1 MSEHAENTFMNTFNR
16 AFVAD
21 PVVALEMVESMTG
34 DLMKSIEEKRKAGI
48 KEADPQMVKLQEDHA
63 YLTGLYEDKTEELAL
78 HRRAQEAMGVNSE
91 FQTNPFEV
99 LSVFDDD
106 DLVIFD
112 TPEPKA
118 KIKKESTVVASPAG
132 RRRPIINAPLI
143 EANPD
148 IVINQLD
155 DDNDDILSKA
165 ELAAIAKKTQQAQ
178 PKDQGVDISHFSATE
193 PDLSELDRFTVR
205 KAEGRPQDEPEAP
218 KQHIDELDAFT
229 KKKQQSSGVSG
240 IRKRVSEI
248 FKAKSHAPVSFLPS
262 EELRRMFGRSLHE
275 IEELEHSRKLHFTDN
290 TVLEESAQ
298 GLSIVSHDRGLAARR
313 LTMMAKSKGW
323 NSISFEGNDL
333 FLEQAYEEATKA
345 GLVVKPTSEEQEKI
359 FREVHQQRKLD
370 SVMPFGG
377 KREVKDIDKEIENPG
392 HSQAAVPVQAPVYTA
407 RMPTRMK

>member
-78 HRRAQEAMGVNSE
+78 HRRAQEAMGISSD
-91 FQTNPFEV
+91 FQPNPFEAALGVEEDGFVFFDAPEEPAQKSTSPAAVKAAVSDDV
-99 LSVFDDD
+99 LSNE
-106 DLVIFD
+106 DLAVM
-112 TPEPKA
+112 A
-118 KIKKESTVVASPAG
+118 M
-132 RRRPIINAPLI
+132 
-143 EANPD
+143 
-148 IVINQLD
+148 
-155 DDNDDILSKA
+155 
-165 ELAAIAKKTQQAQ
+165 KTQQVSQTAAANT
-178 PKDQGVDISHFSATE
+178 QGVDISSFEADE

-218 KQHIDELDAFT
+218 KQHIDELEAFT

-240 IRKRVSEI
+240 IKKRVSEM

-313 LTMMAKSKGW
+313 LTMMAKAKGW

-407 RMPTRMK
+407 RIPTRMK

>member
-21 PVVALEMVESMTG
+21 PVIALEMVESMTG

-63 YLTGLYEDKTEELAL
+63 YLTGLYEDKSEELAL
-78 HRRAQEAMGVNSE
+78 HRRAQEAMGISSD
-91 FQTNPFEV
+91 FQPNPFEAALGVEEDGFVFFDAPDEPVKKATSPAAVKAAVSDDV
-99 LSVFDDD
+99 LSND
-106 DLVIFD
+106 DLAVM
-112 TPEPKA
+112 
-118 KIKKESTVVASPAG
+118 
-132 RRRPIINAPLI
+132 
-143 EANPD
+143 
-148 IVINQLD
+148 
-155 DDNDDILSKA
+155 
-165 ELAAIAKKTQQAQ
+165 AKKTQQLSQTAAANT
-178 PKDQGVDISHFSATE
+178 QGVDISSFEADE

-218 KQHIDELDAFT
+218 KQHIDELEAFT

-240 IRKRVSEI
+240 IKKRVSEM

-313 LTMMAKSKGW
+313 LTMMAKAKGW

>member
-21 PVVALEMVESMTG
+21 PVIALEMVESMTG

-48 KEADPQMVKLQEDHA
+48 KEADPRMVKLQEDHA
-63 YLTGLYEDKTEELAL
+63 YLTGLYEDKSEELAL
-78 HRRAQEAMGVNSE
+78 HRRAQEAMGISSD
-91 FQTNPFEV
+91 FQPNPFEAALGVEEDGFVFFDAPDEPVKKATSPAAVKAAVSDDV
-99 LSVFDDD
+99 LSND
-106 DLVIFD
+106 DLAVM
-112 TPEPKA
+112 
-118 KIKKESTVVASPAG
+118 
-132 RRRPIINAPLI
+132 
-143 EANPD
+143 
-148 IVINQLD
+148 
-155 DDNDDILSKA
+155 
-165 ELAAIAKKTQQAQ
+165 AKKTQQLSQTAAANT
-178 PKDQGVDISHFSATE
+178 QGVDISSFEADE

-218 KQHIDELDAFT
+218 KQHIDELEAFT

-240 IRKRVSEI
+240 IKKRVSEM

-313 LTMMAKSKGW
+313 LTMMAKAKGW

>member
-21 PVVALEMVESMTG
+21 PVAALEMVESMTG

-63 YLTGLYEDKTEELAL
+63 YLTGLYEDKSEELAL
-78 HRRAQEAMGVNSE
+78 HRRAQEAMGISSD
-91 FQTNPFEV
+91 FQPNPFEAALGVEEDGFVFFDAPEEPAQKATSPAAVKAAVSDDV
-99 LSVFDDD
+99 LSNE
-106 DLVIFD
+106 DLAVM
-112 TPEPKA
+112 A
-118 KIKKESTVVASPAG
+118 M
-132 RRRPIINAPLI
+132 
-143 EANPD
+143 
-148 IVINQLD
+148 
-155 DDNDDILSKA
+155 
-165 ELAAIAKKTQQAQ
+165 KTQQVSQTAAANT
-178 PKDQGVDISHFSATE
+178 QGVDISSFEADE

-218 KQHIDELDAFT
+218 KQHIDELEAFT
-229 KKKQQSSGVSG
+229 KKKQQSSGFSG
-240 IRKRVSEI
+240 IKKRVSEM

-313 LTMMAKSKGW
+313 LTMMAKAKGW

-345 GLVVKPTSEEQEKI
+345 GLVVKPASEEQERI

-377 KREVKDIDKEIENPG
+377 KREVKDIDKSIENPG
-392 HSQAAVPVQAPVYTA
+392 YDQPAVPVQAPVYTA

>member
-21 PVVALEMVESMTG
+21 PVAALDMVESMTG
-34 DLMKSIEEKRKAGI
+34 DLMKSIDEKRKAGI
-48 KEADPQMVKLQEDHA
+48 KEDDPKMVKLQEDHA
-63 YLTGLYEDKTEELAL
+63 YLTGLYEDKSEELAL
-78 HRRAQEAMGVNSE
+78 HRRAQEAMGISSD
-91 FQTNPFEV
+91 FQPNPFEAALGVEEDGFVFFDAPEEPAQKATSPAAVKAAVSADV
-99 LSVFDDD
+99 LSNE
-106 DLVIFD
+106 DLV
-112 TPEPKA
+112 
-118 KIKKESTVVASPAG
+118 VM
-132 RRRPIINAPLI
+132 
-143 EANPD
+143 
-148 IVINQLD
+148 
-155 DDNDDILSKA
+155 
-165 ELAAIAKKTQQAQ
+165 AKKTQQVSQTAAANT
-178 PKDQGVDISHFSATE
+178 QGVDISSFEVDE

-218 KQHIDELDAFT
+218 KEHIDELEAFT
-229 KKKQQSSGVSG
+229 KKKQKSSGIDG
-240 IRKRVSEI
+240 IKKRVSEM

-313 LTMMAKSKGW
+313 LTMMAKAKGW

-345 GLVVKPTSEEQEKI
+345 GLVVKPASEEQERI

-377 KREVKDIDKEIENPG
+377 KREVKDIDKSIENPG
-392 HSQAAVPVQAPVYTA
+392 YDQPAVPVQAPVYTA

>member
-21 PVVALEMVESMTG
+21 PVIALEMVESMTG

-63 YLTGLYEDKTEELAL
+63 YLTGLYEDKSEELAL
-78 HRRAQEAMGVNSE
+78 HRRAQEAMGISSD
-91 FQTNPFEV
+91 FQPNPFEAALGVEEDGFVFFDAPDEPVKKATSPAAVKAAVSDDV
-99 LSVFDDD
+99 LSND
-106 DLVIFD
+106 DLAVM
-112 TPEPKA
+112 
-118 KIKKESTVVASPAG
+118 
-132 RRRPIINAPLI
+132 
-143 EANPD
+143 
-148 IVINQLD
+148 
-155 DDNDDILSKA
+155 
-165 ELAAIAKKTQQAQ
+165 AKKTQQLSQTAAANT
-178 PKDQGVDISHFSATE
+178 QGVDISSFEADE

-218 KQHIDELDAFT
+218 KQHIDELEAFT

-240 IRKRVSEI
+240 IKKRVSEM

-275 IEELEHSRKLHFTDN
+275 IEELENSRKLHFTDN

-313 LTMMAKSKGW
+313 LTMMAKAKGW

>member
-21 PVVALEMVESMTG
+21 PVAALEMVESMTG

-48 KEADPQMVKLQEDHA
+48 KEEDPQMVKLQENHA
-63 YLTGLYEDKTEELAL
+63 YLTCLYEDKSEELAL
-78 HRRAQEAMGVNSE
+78 HRRAQEAMGISSD
-91 FQTNPFEV
+91 FQPNPFEAALGVEDDGFVFFDAPEEPAQKATSPAAVKAAVSDDV
-99 LSVFDDD
+99 LSNE
-106 DLVIFD
+106 DLAVM
-112 TPEPKA
+112 
-118 KIKKESTVVASPAG
+118 
-132 RRRPIINAPLI
+132 
-143 EANPD
+143 
-148 IVINQLD
+148 
-155 DDNDDILSKA
+155 
-165 ELAAIAKKTQQAQ
+165 AKKTQQVSQTATANT
-178 PKDQGVDISHFSATE
+178 QGVDISSFEADE

-218 KQHIDELDAFT
+218 KQHIDELEAFT
-229 KKKQQSSGVSG
+229 KKKQQSSGIDG
-240 IRKRVSEI
+240 IKKRVSEM

-323 NSISFEGNDL
+323 NSITFEGNDL

-345 GLVVKPTSEEQEKI
+345 GLVVKPASEEQERI

>member
-1 MSEHAENTFMNTFNR
+1 MSEHAENTFMNTFNK

-21 PVVALEMVESMTG
+21 PVAALEMVESMTG
-34 DLMKSIEEKRKAGI
+34 DLMNSIQEKRKAGI
-48 KEADPQMVKLQEDHA
+48 KEDDPQMVKFQEDHA

-78 HRRAQEAMGVNSE
+78 HRRAQEAMGISSD
-91 FQTNPFEV
+91 FQPNPFEAALGVEDDGFVFFDAPEEPVKKATSPAAVSDDV
-99 LSVFDDD
+99 LSNE
-106 DLVIFD
+106 DLAVM
-112 TPEPKA
+112 
-118 KIKKESTVVASPAG
+118 
-132 RRRPIINAPLI
+132 
-143 EANPD
+143 
-148 IVINQLD
+148 
-155 DDNDDILSKA
+155 
-165 ELAAIAKKTQQAQ
+165 AKKTQQVSEKATANT
-178 PKDQGVDISHFSATE
+178 QGVDISNFEADE

-205 KAEGRPQDEPEAP
+205 KAEGRPQDEPETP

-229 KKKQQSSGVSG
+229 KKKQPSSGISG
-240 IRKRVSEI
+240 IKKRVSEM

-313 LTMMAKSKGW
+313 LTMMAKAKGW

-392 HSQAAVPVQAPVYTA
+392 HSEPAVPVQAPLYTA
-407 RMPTRMK
+407 RIPTRMK

>member
-21 PVVALEMVESMTG
+21 PVAALDMVESMTG
-34 DLMKSIEEKRKAGI
+34 DLLKSIEEKRKAGI
-48 KEADPQMVKLQEDHA
+48 KEEDPQMVKLQEDHA
-63 YLTGLYEDKTEELAL
+63 YLTGLYEDKSEELAL
-78 HRRAQEAMGVNSE
+78 HRRAQEAMGISSD
-91 FQTNPFEV
+91 FQPNPFEAALGVEEDGFVFFDAPEEPAQKATSPAAVKAAVSADV
-99 LSVFDDD
+99 LSNE
-106 DLVIFD
+106 DLAVM
-112 TPEPKA
+112 
-118 KIKKESTVVASPAG
+118 
-132 RRRPIINAPLI
+132 
-143 EANPD
+143 
-148 IVINQLD
+148 
-155 DDNDDILSKA
+155 
-165 ELAAIAKKTQQAQ
+165 AKKTQQVSQTAAANT
-178 PKDQGVDISHFSATE
+178 QGVDISSFEVDE

-218 KQHIDELDAFT
+218 KQHIDELEAFT
-229 KKKQQSSGVSG
+229 KKKQQSSGIDG
-240 IRKRVSEI
+240 IKKRVSEM
-248 FKAKSHAPVSFLPS
+248 FKVKSHAPVSFLPS

-313 LTMMAKSKGW
+313 LTMMAKAKGW

-345 GLVVKPTSEEQEKI
+345 GLVVKPASEEQERI

-377 KREVKDIDKEIENPG
+377 KREVKDIDKSIENPG
-392 HSQAAVPVQAPVYTA
+392 YDQPAVPVQAPVYTA

>member
-21 PVVALEMVESMTG
+21 PVAALEMVESMTG

-48 KEADPQMVKLQEDHA
+48 KEDDPQMVKLQEDHA
-63 YLTGLYEDKTEELAL
+63 YLTGLYEDKSEELAL
-78 HRRAQEAMGVNSE
+78 HRRAQEAMGISSD
-91 FQTNPFEV
+91 FQPNPFEAALGVEEDGFVFFDAPEEPAQKATSPAAVKAAVSDDV
-99 LSVFDDD
+99 LSND
-106 DLVIFD
+106 DLAVM
-112 TPEPKA
+112 A
-118 KIKKESTVVASPAG
+118 M
-132 RRRPIINAPLI
+132 
-143 EANPD
+143 
-148 IVINQLD
+148 
-155 DDNDDILSKA
+155 
-165 ELAAIAKKTQQAQ
+165 KTQQVSQTAAANT
-178 PKDQGVDISHFSATE
+178 QGVDISSFEADE

-218 KQHIDELDAFT
+218 KQHIDELEAFT
-229 KKKQQSSGVSG
+229 KKKQQSSGIDG
-240 IRKRVSEI
+240 IKKRVSEM

-333 FLEQAYEEATKA
+333 FLEQAYEEATKG

-359 FREVHQQRKLD
+359 FKEVHQQRKLD

>member
-21 PVVALEMVESMTG
+21 PVAALEMVESMTG

-63 YLTGLYEDKTEELAL
+63 YLTGLYEDKSEELAL
-78 HRRAQEAMGVNSE
+78 HRRAQEAMGISSD
-91 FQTNPFEV
+91 FQPNPFEAALGVEEDGFVFFDAPEEPAQKATSPAAVKAAVSDDV
-99 LSVFDDD
+99 LSNE
-106 DLVIFD
+106 DLAVM
-112 TPEPKA
+112 A
-118 KIKKESTVVASPAG
+118 M
-132 RRRPIINAPLI
+132 
-143 EANPD
+143 
-148 IVINQLD
+148 
-155 DDNDDILSKA
+155 
-165 ELAAIAKKTQQAQ
+165 KTQQVSQTAAANT
-178 PKDQGVDISHFSATE
+178 QGVDISSFEADE

-218 KQHIDELDAFT
+218 KQHIDELEAFT
-229 KKKQQSSGVSG
+229 KKKQQSSGFSG
-240 IRKRVSEI
+240 IKKRVSEM

-313 LTMMAKSKGW
+313 LTMMAKAKGW
-323 NSISFEGNDL
+323 NSIAFEGNDL

-345 GLVVKPTSEEQEKI
+345 GLVVKPASEEQERI

-377 KREVKDIDKEIENPG
+377 KREVKDIDKSIENPG
-392 HSQAAVPVQAPVYTA
+392 YDQPAVPVQAPVYTA

>member
-1 MSEHAENTFMNTFNR
+1 MSEHAENTFINTFNR

-21 PVVALEMVESMTG
+21 PVAALEMVESMTD
-34 DLMKSIEEKRKAGI
+34 DLMKSIEEKRQAGI
-48 KEADPQMVKLQEDHA
+48 KEDDPKMVKLQEDHA

-78 HRRAQEAMGVNSE
+78 HRRAQEAMGISSD
-91 FQTNPFEV
+91 FQPNPFEAALGV
-99 LSVFDDD
+99 EEDGFVFFDAPEEPAKKATSPAAVKAAVIEELLSDD
-106 DLVIFD
+106 DLAVM
-112 TPEPKA
+112 
-118 KIKKESTVVASPAG
+118 
-132 RRRPIINAPLI
+132 
-143 EANPD
+143 
-148 IVINQLD
+148 
-155 DDNDDILSKA
+155 
-165 ELAAIAKKTQQAQ
+165 AKKTQRVSETAAANT
-178 PKDQGVDISHFSATE
+178 QGVDISSFEDNE

-218 KQHIDELDAFT
+218 KQHIDELEAFT
-229 KKKQQSSGVSG
+229 KKKQQSSGIDG
-240 IRKRVSEI
+240 IKKRVSEM

-262 EELRRMFGRSLHE
+262 EELRRMFGRSLHD

-323 NSISFEGNDL
+323 NSITFEGNDL

-345 GLVVKPTSEEQEKI
+345 GLVVKPASEEQERI

-370 SVMPFGG
+370 LVMPFGG
-377 KREVKDIDKEIENPG
+377 KREVKDIDKSIENPG
-392 HSQAAVPVQAPVYTA
+392 YDQPAVPVQAPVYTA

>member
-78 HRRAQEAMGVNSE
+78 HRRAQEAMGISSD
-91 FQTNPFEV
+91 FQPNPFEAALGVEEDGFVFFDAPEEPAQKATSPAAVKAAVSDDV
-99 LSVFDDD
+99 LSNE
-106 DLVIFD
+106 DLAVM
-112 TPEPKA
+112 A
-118 KIKKESTVVASPAG
+118 M
-132 RRRPIINAPLI
+132 
-143 EANPD
+143 
-148 IVINQLD
+148 
-155 DDNDDILSKA
+155 
-165 ELAAIAKKTQQAQ
+165 KTQQVSQTAAANT
-178 PKDQGVDISHFSATE
+178 QGVDISSFEADE

-218 KQHIDELDAFT
+218 KQHIDELEAFT

-240 IRKRVSEI
+240 IKKRVSEM
-248 FKAKSHAPVSFLPS
+248 FKAKSHAPVSFFPS

-313 LTMMAKSKGW
+313 LTMMAKAKGW

>member
-1 MSEHAENTFMNTFNR
+1 MSEHAENTFMNIFNR

-21 PVVALEMVESMTG
+21 PVAALDMVESMTG
-34 DLMKSIEEKRKAGI
+34 DLLKSIEEKRKAGI
-48 KEADPQMVKLQEDHA
+48 KEEDPHMVKLQEDHA
-63 YLTGLYEDKTEELAL
+63 YLTGLYEDKSEELAL
-78 HRRAQEAMGVNSE
+78 HRRAQEAMGISSD
-91 FQTNPFEV
+91 FQPNPFEAALGVEEDGFVFFDAPEEPAQKATSPAAVKAAVSADV
-99 LSVFDDD
+99 LSNE
-106 DLVIFD
+106 DLAVM
-112 TPEPKA
+112 
-118 KIKKESTVVASPAG
+118 
-132 RRRPIINAPLI
+132 
-143 EANPD
+143 
-148 IVINQLD
+148 
-155 DDNDDILSKA
+155 
-165 ELAAIAKKTQQAQ
+165 AKKTQQVSQTAAANT
-178 PKDQGVDISHFSATE
+178 QGVDISSFEVDE

-218 KQHIDELDAFT
+218 KEHIDELEAFT
-229 KKKQQSSGVSG
+229 KKKQKSSGIDG
-240 IRKRVSEI
+240 IKKRVSEM

-313 LTMMAKSKGW
+313 LTMMAKAKGW

-345 GLVVKPTSEEQEKI
+345 GLVVKPASEEQERI

-377 KREVKDIDKEIENPG
+377 KREVKDIDKSIENPG
-392 HSQAAVPVQAPVYTA
+392 YDQPAVPVQAPVYTA

>member
-1 MSEHAENTFMNTFNR
+1 MSEHAENTFMNIFNR

-21 PVVALEMVESMTG
+21 PVAALDMVESMTG
-34 DLMKSIEEKRKAGI
+34 DLLKSIEEKRKAGI
-48 KEADPQMVKLQEDHA
+48 KEEDPQMVKLQEDHA
-63 YLTGLYEDKTEELAL
+63 YLTGLYEDKSEELAL
-78 HRRAQEAMGVNSE
+78 HRRAQEAMGISSD
-91 FQTNPFEV
+91 FQPNPFEAALGVEEDGFVFFDAPEEPAQKATSPAAVKAAVSADV
-99 LSVFDDD
+99 LSNE
-106 DLVIFD
+106 DLAVM
-112 TPEPKA
+112 
-118 KIKKESTVVASPAG
+118 
-132 RRRPIINAPLI
+132 
-143 EANPD
+143 
-148 IVINQLD
+148 
-155 DDNDDILSKA
+155 
-165 ELAAIAKKTQQAQ
+165 AKKTQQVSQTAAANT
-178 PKDQGVDISHFSATE
+178 QGVDISSFEVDE

-218 KQHIDELDAFT
+218 KEHIDELEAFT
-229 KKKQQSSGVSG
+229 KKKQKSSGIDG
-240 IRKRVSEI
+240 IKKRVSEM

-313 LTMMAKSKGW
+313 LTMMAKAKGW

-345 GLVVKPTSEEQEKI
+345 GLVVKPASEEQERI

-377 KREVKDIDKEIENPG
+377 KREVKDIDKSIENPG
-392 HSQAAVPVQAPVYTA
+392 YDQPAVPVQAPVYTA

>member
-1 MSEHAENTFMNTFNR
+1 MSEHAENTFMSTFNR

-34 DLMKSIEEKRKAGI
+34 DLMNSIQEKRKAGI
-48 KEADPQMVKLQEDHA
+48 KEEDPQMVKLQEDHA
-63 YLTGLYEDKTEELAL
+63 YLTGLYEDKSEELAL
-78 HRRAQEAMGVNSE
+78 HRRAQEAMGISSD
-91 FQTNPFEV
+91 FQPNPFEAALGV
-99 LSVFDDD
+99 DDD
-106 DLVIFD
+106 FVFFD
-112 TPEPKA
+112 EPEELTKP
-118 KIKKESTVVASPAG
+118 TSPA
-132 RRRPIINAPLI
+132 AVKAAVSDEL
-143 EANPD
+143 
-148 IVINQLD
+148 LS
-155 DDNDDILSKA
+155 NDD
-165 ELAAIAKKTQQAQ
+165 LAVMAKKTQHVSEQATVNT
-178 PKDQGVDISHFSATE
+178 QGIDISSFEAEE

-218 KQHIDELDAFT
+218 KQHTDELDAFT
-229 KKKQQSSGVSG
+229 KKKQQSSGIAG
-240 IRKRVSEI
+240 IKKRVSEM

-313 LTMMAKSKGW
+313 LTMMAKAKGW

-345 GLVVKPTSEEQEKI
+345 GLVVKPASEEQERI

-377 KREVKDIDKEIENPG
+377 KREVKDIDKSLENPG
-392 HSQAAVPVQAPVYTA
+392 YEQPAVPVQAPVYTA
-407 RMPTRMK
+407 RMPTRIK